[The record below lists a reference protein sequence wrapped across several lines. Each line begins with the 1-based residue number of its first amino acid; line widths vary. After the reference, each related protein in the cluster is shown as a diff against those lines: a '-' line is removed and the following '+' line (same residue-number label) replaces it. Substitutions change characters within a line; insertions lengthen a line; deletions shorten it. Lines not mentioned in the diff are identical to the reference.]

1 MPILTSQSTNIRI
14 MNHEKLIRFYE
25 NKNQPIVGI
34 NDHVLPNTYFNIL
47 KLPAN
52 SETVFSLDKYEL
64 LFVVLSGTCDI
75 AAGNE
80 LFQEVGRRKDIWS
93 GNADSVYAGTAEQ
106 IKIKV
111 LNNDVELAIAG
122 CFCDRSFGPFRI
134 GPDEVDMVDV
144 GSNETKSRRR
154 IFHILGQNAKDRTGN
169 LLVSELHA
177 DEGCWSGYPPHK
189 HDTENPPEETEFEEL
204 YHYRFNPDNG
214 FGAQFCY
221 LDGGKPKCYM
231 TQNGDTFAFRQ
242 GFHPT
247 VTSPGHKSYIFTVL
261 VGIHQRS
268 LIQNFDKQYR
278 YMMENIPGI
287 ADMRSKFK

>member
-1 MPILTSQSTNIRI
+1 MS
-14 MNHEKLIRFYE
+14 HEKMIRSYD
-25 NKNQPIVGI
+25 NNNVPIVGE
-34 NDHVLPNTYFNIL
+34 NDSILPNTYFNLL
-47 KLPAN
+47 KLQAN
-52 SETVFSLDKYEL
+52 AETVVYPDKYEM

-75 AAGNE
+75 TADNE
-80 LFQEVGRRKDIWS
+80 LFSAVGRRKDIWS
-93 GNADSVYAGTAEQ
+93 GNADSVYAGTAGQ
-106 IKIKV
+106 VRIKALKK
-111 LNNDVELAIAG
+111 DAELAIAG
-122 CFCDRSFGPFRI
+122 CICNKTFRPFRI
-134 GPDEVDMVDV
+134 TSEEVDMVDV

-154 IFHILGQNAKDRTGN
+154 IFHILGQNARGRTGN

-204 YHYRFNPDNG
+204 YHYRFNPEDG

-221 LDGGKPKCYM
+221 MHKDEPKCYM
-231 TQNGDTFAFRQ
+231 TQNGNTFAFRK

-278 YMMENIPGI
+278 YLMDKIPGI
-287 ADMRSKFK
+287 SDMRSKFK

>member
-1 MPILTSQSTNIRI
+1 MS
-14 MNHEKLIRFYE
+14 HEKMIRSYDNNNVPVVGE
-25 NKNQPIVGI
+25 NDSI
-34 NDHVLPNTYFNIL
+34 LPNTYFNLL
-47 KLPAN
+47 KLQAN
-52 SETVFSLDKYEL
+52 AETVISIDKYEL
-64 LFVVLSGTCDI
+64 LFVVLCGTCDI
-75 AAGNE
+75 TADNE
-80 LFQEVGRRKDIWS
+80 LFSAVGRRKDIWS
-93 GNADSVYAGTAEQ
+93 GNADSVYAGTAGQ
-106 IKIKV
+106 VRIKALKE
-111 LNNDVELAIAG
+111 DAELAIAG
-122 CFCDRSFGPFRI
+122 CICNKSFRPFRI
-134 GPDEVDMVDV
+134 TPEKVDMVDV

-154 IFHILGQNAKDRTGN
+154 IFHILGQNARDRTGN

-204 YHYRFNPDNG
+204 YHYRFYPEDG

-221 LDGGKPKCYM
+221 VQKDEPKCYM
-231 TQNGDTFAFRQ
+231 TQNGDTFAFRK

-278 YMMENIPGI
+278 YLMDKIPGI
-287 ADMRSKFK
+287 SDMRSKFK

>member
-1 MPILTSQSTNIRI
+1 MS
-14 MNHEKLIRFYE
+14 HEKMIRSYD
-25 NKNQPIVGI
+25 NNNVPIVGE
-34 NDHVLPNTYFNIL
+34 NDSILPNTYFNLL
-47 KLPAN
+47 KLQAN
-52 SETVFSLDKYEL
+52 AETVVYPDKYEM

-75 AAGNE
+75 TADNE
-80 LFQEVGRRKDIWS
+80 LFSAVGRRKDIWS
-93 GNADSVYAGTAEQ
+93 GNADSVYAGTAGQ
-106 IKIKV
+106 VRIKALKK
-111 LNNDVELAIAG
+111 DTELAIAG
-122 CFCDRSFGPFRI
+122 CICNKTFRPFRI
-134 GPDEVDMVDV
+134 TSEEVDMVDV

-154 IFHILGQNAKDRTGN
+154 IFHILGQNARGRTGN

-204 YHYRFNPDNG
+204 YHYRFNPEDG

-221 LDGGKPKCYM
+221 MHKDEPKCYM
-231 TQNGDTFAFRQ
+231 TQNGNTFAFRK

-278 YMMENIPGI
+278 YLMDKIPGI
-287 ADMRSKFK
+287 SDMRSKFK

>member
-1 MPILTSQSTNIRI
+1 MT
-14 MNHEKLIRFYE
+14 HEKMIRSYD
-25 NKNQPIVGI
+25 NNNVPIVGE
-34 NDHVLPNTYFNIL
+34 NDSILPNTYFNLL
-47 KLPAN
+47 KLQAN
-52 SETVFSLDKYEL
+52 AETVVYPDKYEM

-75 AAGNE
+75 TADNE
-80 LFQEVGRRKDIWS
+80 LFSAVGRRKDIWS
-93 GNADSVYAGTAEQ
+93 GNADSVYAGTAGQ
-106 IKIKV
+106 VRIKALKK
-111 LNNDVELAIAG
+111 DTELAIAG
-122 CFCDRSFGPFRI
+122 CICNKAFRPFRI
-134 GPDEVDMVDV
+134 TSEEVDMVDV

-154 IFHILGQNAKDRTGN
+154 IFHILGQNARGRTGN

-204 YHYRFNPDNG
+204 YHYRFNPEDG

-221 LDGGKPKCYM
+221 LHKDEPKCYM
-231 TQNGDTFAFRQ
+231 TQNGNTFAFRK

-278 YMMENIPGI
+278 YLMDKIPGI
-287 ADMRSKFK
+287 SDMRSKFK

>member
-1 MPILTSQSTNIRI
+1 MS
-14 MNHEKLIRFYE
+14 HEKMIRFYE
-25 NKNQPIVGI
+25 NNKLPIVGG
-34 NDHVLPNTYFNIL
+34 NDPVLPNTYFRL
-47 KLPAN
+47 HKLPAYE
-52 SETVFSLDKYEL
+52 ETVISLDGYEL

-75 AAGNE
+75 TADNE
-80 LFQEVGRRKDIWS
+80 LFAAVGHRKDIWS
-93 GNADSVYAGTAEQ
+93 GNADSVYAGTAKQ
-106 IKIKV
+106 IKIKA
-111 LNNDVELAIAG
+111 LKNDVELAIAG
-122 CFCDRSFGPFRI
+122 CICSRSFGPFRI
-134 GPDEVDMVDV
+134 TPEEVDMVDV

-154 IFHILGQNAKDRTGN
+154 IFHILGQNARGRTGN

-189 HDTENPPEETEFEEL
+189 HDTENPPEETAFEEL

-221 LDGGKPKCYM
+221 LDGEEPKCYM
-231 TQNGDTFAFRQ
+231 TQNGDTFAFRK

-247 VTSPGHKSYIFTVL
+247 TTSPGHKSYIFTVL

-278 YMMENIPGI
+278 YLMDKIPGI
-287 ADMRSKFK
+287 SDMRSKFK

>member
-1 MPILTSQSTNIRI
+1 
-14 MNHEKLIRFYE
+14 MNHEKLIPFYE
-25 NKNQPIVGI
+25 NKNQPIIEGKNSI
-34 NDHVLPNTYFNIL
+34 LPNTYFNLL
-47 KLPAN
+47 KLQAGEEYN
-52 SETVFSLDKYEL
+52 ISLDGYETL
-64 LFVVLSGTCDI
+64 IVVLKGSCDI
-75 AAGNE
+75 TAGTE
-80 LFQEVGRRKDIWS
+80 LFHEVGRRKDIWS
-93 GNADSVYAGTAEQ
+93 GNADSVYAGTAGHLR
-106 IKIKV
+106 IKAVK
-111 LNNDVELAIAG
+111 NDAELAIAG
-122 CFCDRSFGPFRI
+122 CHCNKSYGPFRI
-134 GPDEVDMVDV
+134 SPEEVDMVDV

-154 IFHILGQNAKDRTGN
+154 IFHILGQNAKGRTGN

-221 LDGGKPKCYM
+221 LDAGEPKCYM
-231 TQNGDTFAFRQ
+231 TKNGDTFTFRK

-268 LIQNFDKQYR
+268 LIQNFDKKYR
-278 YMMENIPGI
+278 YLMDNIPGI

>member
-1 MPILTSQSTNIRI
+1 MS
-14 MNHEKLIRFYE
+14 HEKMIRCYD
-25 NKNQPIVGI
+25 NDNVPIVGE
-34 NDHVLPNTYFNIL
+34 NDPILPNTYFHLINL
-47 KLPAN
+47 QAGA
-52 SETVFSLDKYEL
+52 ETVISMDKYEL

-75 AAGNE
+75 TADNE
-80 LFQEVGRRKDIWS
+80 LFNAVGRRKDIWS
-93 GNADSVYAGTAEQ
+93 GNADAVYAGTAGQ
-106 IKIKV
+106 VRIKALKE
-111 LNNDVELAIAG
+111 NAELAIAG
-122 CFCDRSFGPFRI
+122 CICNKSFRPFRI
-134 GPDEVDMVDV
+134 TPEEVDMVDV

-154 IFHILGQNAKDRTGN
+154 IFHILGQNARDRTGN

-204 YHYRFNPDNG
+204 YHYRFYPEDG

-221 LDGGKPKCYM
+221 LQKDDPKCYM
-231 TQNGDTFAFRQ
+231 TQNGDTFAFRK

-278 YMMENIPGI
+278 YLMDKIPGI
-287 ADMRSKFK
+287 SDMRSKFK

>member
-1 MPILTSQSTNIRI
+1 MI
-14 MNHEKLIRFYE
+14 HEKLIRFYE
-25 NKNQPIVGI
+25 NKNQPIVGG
-34 NDHVLPNTYFNIL
+34 NDGILPSTYFNLI
-47 KLPAN
+47 KVTAN
-52 SETVFSLDKYEL
+52 EETIISLDGYET
-64 LFVVLSGTCDI
+64 LFVVLKGSCDI
-75 AAGNE
+75 SVDNN
-80 LFQEVGRRKDIWS
+80 LFQEIGSRKDIWS

-106 IKIKV
+106 IKIKA
-111 LNNDVELAIAG
+111 LKDNAELAIAG
-122 CFCDRSFGPFRI
+122 CVCSKSFGPFRI
-134 GPDEVDMVDV
+134 CPDEVDMVDV

-154 IFHILGQNAKDRTGN
+154 IFHILGQNAKGKTGN

-189 HDTENPPEETEFEEL
+189 HDAENPPDETAFEEL

-221 LDGGKPKCYM
+221 LDGEEPKCYM
-231 TQNGDTFAFRQ
+231 TRNGDTFIFRK

-268 LIQNFDKQYR
+268 LIQNFDKKYR
-278 YMMENIPGI
+278 YLMDKIPGI

>member
-1 MPILTSQSTNIRI
+1 MI
-14 MNHEKLIRFYE
+14 HEKMIPFYE

-34 NDHVLPNTYFNIL
+34 NDSILPNTYFNLI
-47 KLPAN
+47 KVPAN
-52 SETVFSLDKYEL
+52 EETDFSLAGYEM
-64 LFVVLSGTCDI
+64 LFVVLEGSCDI
-75 AAGNE
+75 TVDNE

-93 GNADSVYAGTAEQ
+93 GNADSVYAGTDGQ
-106 IKIKV
+106 IKIKALQDDAKIAV
-111 LNNDVELAIAG
+111 AG
-122 CFCDRSFGPFRI
+122 CICEKSFGPFRI
-134 GPDEVDMVDV
+134 TPEEVDMVDV

-154 IFHILGQNAKDRTGN
+154 IFHILGQNARGRTGN

-204 YHYRFNPDNG
+204 YHYRFYPDDG

-221 LDGGKPKCYM
+221 LEKDEPKCYM
-231 TQNGDTFAFRQ
+231 TQTGDTFAFRK

-268 LIQNFDKQYR
+268 LIQNFDKKYS
-278 YMMENIPGI
+278 YLMDKIPGI
-287 ADMRSKFK
+287 SDMRSKFK

>member
-1 MPILTSQSTNIRI
+1 MS
-14 MNHEKLIRFYE
+14 HEKMIRSYD
-25 NKNQPIVGI
+25 NNNVPIVGE
-34 NDHVLPNTYFNIL
+34 NDSILPNTYFNLL
-47 KLPAN
+47 KLQAN
-52 SETVFSLDKYEL
+52 AETVISPDKYEM
-64 LFVVLSGTCDI
+64 LFVGLSGTCDI
-75 AAGNE
+75 TVDNE
-80 LFQEVGRRKDIWS
+80 LFSAVGRRKDIWS
-93 GNADSVYAGTAEQ
+93 GNADSVYAGTAGQ
-106 IKIKV
+106 VRIKALKK
-111 LNNDVELAIAG
+111 DAELAIAG
-122 CFCDRSFGPFRI
+122 CICNKAFRPFRI
-134 GPDEVDMVDV
+134 TPEEVDMVDV

-154 IFHILGQNAKDRTGN
+154 IFHILGQNARGRTGN

-204 YHYRFNPDNG
+204 YHYRFNPEDG

-221 LDGGKPKCYM
+221 MHKDEPKCYM
-231 TQNGDTFAFRQ
+231 TQNGNTFAFRK

-278 YMMENIPGI
+278 YLMDKIPGI
-287 ADMRSKFK
+287 SDMRSKFK

>member
-1 MPILTSQSTNIRI
+1 

-25 NKNQPIVGI
+25 NKNLPIVEGNNGI
-34 NDHVLPNTYFNIL
+34 LPNTYFNLI

-52 SETVFSLDKYEL
+52 GETIISLDGYEIL
-64 LFVVLSGTCDI
+64 CVVLGGSCNITADTEI
-75 AAGNE
+75 
-80 LFQEVGRRKDIWS
+80 FHQVGQRKDIWS
-93 GNADSVYAGTAEQ
+93 GNADSVYAGTARQ
-106 IKIKV
+106 VRIKALKK
-111 LNNDVELAIAG
+111 DVDLAIAG
-122 CFCDRSFGPFRI
+122 CICHKSFQPFRI
-134 GPDEVDMVDV
+134 TPEEVDMVDV

-154 IFHILGQNAKDRTGN
+154 IFHILGQNAKGRTGN

-189 HDTENPPEETEFEEL
+189 HDAENPPDETAFEEL

-221 LDGGKPKCYM
+221 LDSGDPRCYM
-231 TQNGDTFAFRQ
+231 TRSGDTFIFRK
-242 GFHPT
+242 GYHPT

-268 LIQNFDKQYR
+268 LIQNFDKKYS
-278 YMMENIPGI
+278 YLMDKIPGI

>member
-1 MPILTSQSTNIRI
+1 MS
-14 MNHEKLIRFYE
+14 HEKMIRSYD
-25 NKNQPIVGI
+25 NNNVPIVGE
-34 NDHVLPNTYFNIL
+34 NDSILPNTYFNLL
-47 KLPAN
+47 KLQAN
-52 SETVFSLDKYEL
+52 AEIVISIDKYEL

-75 AAGNE
+75 TADNE
-80 LFQEVGRRKDIWS
+80 LFSAVGRRKDIWS
-93 GNADSVYAGTAEQ
+93 GNADSVYAGTAGQ
-106 IKIKV
+106 VRIKALKE
-111 LNNDVELAIAG
+111 DAELAIAG
-122 CFCDRSFGPFRI
+122 CICNTSFRPFRI
-134 GPDEVDMVDV
+134 TPEEVDMVDV

-154 IFHILGQNAKDRTGN
+154 IFHILGQNARGRTGN

-204 YHYRFNPDNG
+204 YHYRFYPEDG

-221 LDGGKPKCYM
+221 VQKDEPKCYM
-231 TQNGDTFAFRQ
+231 TQNGNTFAFRK

-247 VTSPGHKSYIFTVL
+247 VTSPGHTSYIFTVL

-278 YMMENIPGI
+278 YLMDKIPGI
-287 ADMRSKFK
+287 SDMRSKFK